1 MKEKKQ
7 ELKNTITKHKIQLI
21 LIVLAFALTIEIASI
36 SYIVYIK
43 KHEKKHLTVYETT
56 TQLLTIYNTETQ
68 EEPEEI
74 PEVVEEKPIVIKK
87 APINDKE
94 DNERK
99 RNNEEAA
106 PAKETTIEEAKS
118 LYEAEGT
125 SLGIDVSKWNGNID
139 WKTVANSGV
148 EFAIIRCGYRGYG
161 SGEILMDPSFE
172 ENISEAIK
180 NGVKVGVYFY
190 SAAINEAEAIE
201 EARFTIEVIKK
212 YKITYPV
219 VYDMEEFDDDARC
232 AYLSKA
238 TYTNNALAFLNYI
251 KSKGYTP
258 MMYANITD
266 YKDHFESS
274 KFSNMKFWLAHY
286 AEKTYYTGKYDMWQ
300 HTSKGSVPGIKGNV
314 DMNIAYFKYTADA
327 PAKEPEEEKQ
337 NKPTQ
342 NKPVTEEKTILTF
355 KDANDKVMTISEAE
369 YYNDYNNST
378 KSGVIPAN
386 TTLDRLSISEDGN
399 WSKIKYA
406 DQEVYVK
413 SSYLQFSNEI
423 QNKTVDN

>member
-1 MKEKKQ
+1 MKDKKQ

-43 KHEKKHLTVYETT
+43 KHEKKLLTVYETT
-56 TQLLTIYNTETQ
+56 TQLLTIYNTEAQ
-68 EEPEEI
+68 EETETI

-94 DNERK
+94 DTEKQYTDNSLVQ
-99 RNNEEAA
+99 
-106 PAKETTIEEAKS
+106 AKETTIEEAKS
-118 LYEAEGT
+118 LYETQGN
-125 SLGIDVSKWNGNID
+125 SIGIDVSKWNGNID

-161 SGEILMDPSFE
+161 SGEILMDPYFE
-172 ENISEAIK
+172 QNISGAIK
-180 NGVKVGVYFY
+180 NGIKVGIYFY

-201 EARFTIEVIKK
+201 EARYTVELIKK

-219 VYDMEEFDDDARC
+219 VYDFENFLEGRC
-232 AYLSKA
+232 ANLGKTA
-238 TYTNNALAFLNYI
+238 NTTNALAFLNYV

-258 MMYANITD
+258 MMYASKNA
-266 YKDHFESS
+266 YLNYFEVSR
-274 KFSNMKFWLAHY
+274 FGNMKFWLAHY
-286 AEKTYYTGKYDMWQ
+286 TDKTDYNGSYQMWQ

-314 DMNIAYFKYTADA
+314 DMNIAYFKYSADA

-337 NKPTQ
+337 NNPTQ
-342 NKPVTEEKTILTF
+342 NKPATEEKTVLTF
-355 KDANDKVMTISEAE
+355 KDANDKVITINETD
-369 YYNDYNNST
+369 YFIDYNYSEKT
-378 KSGVIPAN
+378 GVIPAN
-386 TTLDRLSISEDGN
+386 FTLDRLSISEDGN
-399 WSKIKYA
+399 WSKVKYA

-413 SSYLQFSNEI
+413 SSCLQLSNEI